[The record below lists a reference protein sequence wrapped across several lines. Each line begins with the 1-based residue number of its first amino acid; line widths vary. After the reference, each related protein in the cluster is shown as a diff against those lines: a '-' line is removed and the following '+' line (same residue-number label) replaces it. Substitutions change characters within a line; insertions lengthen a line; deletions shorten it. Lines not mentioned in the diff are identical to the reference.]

1 MTENKLKIV
10 FFGLVMV
17 FSFFARLLPH
27 APNFAPIGAL
37 AVLAGTYLPKKYA
50 LLLPLVL
57 MLATDYFIGFY
68 NIKIMLS
75 VYLSFMLYVLLGNAL
90 GKDKKIG
97 KLSLSAFLGALLF
110 FLITN
115 FAVWAFSPWYSKD
128 LSGLLLSYTL
138 ALPFFKN
145 TLLGD
150 LFYTATFFLV
160 FAASSAVISRL
171 ASLPRGS
178 AYEFALKKILLR
190 KPILPPAFRIG
201 IITKP

>member
-1 MTENKLKIV
+1 MTENRGKII
-10 FFGLVMV
+10 FFGLIAV

-37 AVLAGTYLPKKYA
+37 AIMAGGYLPKKYA
-50 LLLPLVL
+50 LLLPLAV
-57 MLATDYFIGFY
+57 MLVSDYFIGFY
-68 NIKIMLS
+68 DIKIMVS
-75 VYLSFMLYVLLGNAL
+75 VYLSFLLYVVLGNTL

-97 KLSLSAFLGALLF
+97 KLAGSAFLGALLF

-128 LSGLLLSYTL
+128 LSGLLLSFTL

-150 LFYTATFFLV
+150 MFYTATFFV
-160 FAASSAVISRL
+160 
-171 ASLPRGS
+171 
-178 AYEFALKKILLR
+178 AYEFLLKKVLLR
-190 KPILPPAFRIG
+190 KPALSLSLTFA
-201 IITKP
+201 KL